1 MELDNIKKVYFLGL
15 GGIGMSALARY
26 FHGRGVEVHGYDKTA
41 TLLTKKLAA
50 EGMSIHYEED
60 LEQIPPGIDLVVL
73 TPAVPQSHREL
84 QYFREKGFPI
94 KKRAEVLGLISRS
107 MKTIA
112 VAGTHGK
119 TTTSSILTYLLRSG
133 GVDCTAFLGGIA
145 TNFGSNFVEGHS
157 DWVVAEADEYDRSFL
172 HLSPDIAII
181 LSMDADHL
189 DIYGDRESLLETGF
203 RAFARKLGPEGKLFV
218 QHRWR
223 EELGQMPAAV
233 HSFGLEAGEYR
244 AENIR
249 VEKGYFTFDY
259 RSPERRMEG
268 LQLAL
273 PGRHNVENATA
284 AIAAALQLGVGEE
297 AIRGALLS
305 FRGIRRRF
313 EFLYRDEHSAYI
325 DDYAHHP
332 SELEAAIGA
341 ARELFPG
348 KRITGVFQPHLYSR
362 TRDFA
367 DGFAAALDKLDDV
380 LLMPIYPA
388 RELPIAGVDAQLI
401 LGKMQNPAKRLAD
414 KAELLELVRQ
424 NRPEILLTLGA
435 GDVDVFREPL
445 QAYFE
450 DRKLNVNDK

>member
-1 MELDNIKKVYFLGL
+1 MDLNSIKKVYFLGL

-26 FHGRGVEVHGYDKTA
+26 FHGRGVAVHGYDKTE
-41 TLLTKKLAA
+41 TLLTKKLVE
-50 EGMSIHYEED
+50 EGMSIHYSED
-60 LEQIPPGIDLVVL
+60 LGQIPPGIDLVIL
-73 TPAVPQSHREL
+73 TPAVPQNHLEL
-84 QYFREKGFPI
+84 QYFQQNGFPI

-107 MKTIA
+107 MKTVA

-133 GVDCTAFLGGIA
+133 GIDCTAFLGGIA

-157 DWVVAEADEYDRSFL
+157 EWVVAEADEYDRSFL

-203 RAFARKLGPEGKLFV
+203 RAFARKLGADGSLYV
-218 QHRWR
+218 QHRWQ
-223 EELGQMPAAV
+223 EELGEMPARV
-233 HSFGLEAGEYR
+233 YSFGLDAGEFR

-249 VEKGYFTFDY
+249 VEGGYFTFDY
-259 RSPERRMEG
+259 ACPGHRMKA
-268 LQLAL
+268 LQFAL

-284 AIAAALQLGVGEE
+284 AIAVALQLGLKEE
-297 AIRGALLS
+297 AIRAALLS

-313 EFLYRDEHSAYI
+313 EFLYRDGHSAYV

-341 ARELFPG
+341 ARQLFPG
-348 KRITGVFQPHLYSR
+348 QRITGVFQPHLYSR

-367 DGFAAALDKLDDV
+367 DGFAAALDQLDDI

-401 LGKMQNPAKRLAD
+401 LGKMTNPSKRLAD
-414 KAELLELVRQ
+414 KAELLGLIRQ
-424 NRPEILLTLGA
+424 GRPEILLTLGA
-435 GDVDVFREPL
+435 GDIDTFREPIKL
-445 QAYFE
+445 YFE
-450 DRKLNVNDK
+450 QRTKS

>member
-1 MELDNIKKVYFLGL
+1 MDLNSIKKVYFLGL

-26 FHGRGVEVHGYDKTA
+26 FHGRGVAVHGYDKTE
-41 TLLTKKLAA
+41 TLLTKKLVE
-50 EGMSIHYEED
+50 EGMSIHYSED
-60 LEQIPPGIDLVVL
+60 LGQIPPGIDLVIL
-73 TPAVPQSHREL
+73 TPAVPQDHLEL
-84 QYFREKGFPI
+84 QYFQQNGFPI

-133 GVDCTAFLGGIA
+133 GIDCTAFLGGIA

-157 DWVVAEADEYDRSFL
+157 EWVVAEADEYDRSFL

-189 DIYGDRESLLETGF
+189 DIYGDRESLIETGF
-203 RAFARKLGPEGKLFV
+203 RAFARKLGAEGSLYI
-218 QHRWR
+218 QHRWQ
-223 EELGQMPAAV
+223 EELGEMPARV
-233 HSFGLEAGEYR
+233 SSFGLDAGEYR

-249 VEKGYFTFDY
+249 VEGGYFTFDY
-259 RSPERRMEG
+259 ACPGHHMYG
-268 LQLAL
+268 LQFAL

-284 AIAAALQLGVGEE
+284 AIAVALQLGLKEE
-297 AIRGALLS
+297 AIRAALLS

-313 EFLYRDEHSAYI
+313 EFLYRDGYSAYV

-332 SELEAAIGA
+332 SELAAAIGA
-341 ARELFPG
+341 ARQLFPG
-348 KRITGVFQPHLYSR
+348 QRITGVFQPHLYSR

-367 DGFAAALDKLDDV
+367 DGFAAALDQLDDI

-401 LGKMQNPAKRLAD
+401 MGKMTNPSKCLAD
-414 KAELLELVRQ
+414 KAELLGLIRQ
-424 NRPEILLTLGA
+424 RRPEILLTLGA
-435 GDVDVFREPL
+435 GDIDTFREPIKL
-445 QAYFE
+445 YFQQ
-450 DRKLNVNDK
+450 RTKS

>member
-1 MELDNIKKVYFLGL
+1 MDLNSIKKVYFLGL

-26 FHGRGVEVHGYDKTA
+26 FHGRGVAVHGYDKTE
-41 TLLTKKLAA
+41 TLLTKKLVE
-50 EGMSIHYEED
+50 EGMAIHYSED
-60 LEQIPPGIDLVVL
+60 LGQIPPGIDLVIL
-73 TPAVPQSHREL
+73 TPAVPQNHLEL
-84 QYFREKGFPI
+84 QYFQQNGFPI
-94 KKRAEVLGLISRS
+94 KKRAEVLGIISRS
-107 MKTIA
+107 MKTVA

-133 GVDCTAFLGGIA
+133 GIDCTAFLGGIA
-145 TNFGSNFVEGHS
+145 TNFGSNFVAGHS
-157 DWVVAEADEYDRSFL
+157 EWVVAEADEYDRSFL

-189 DIYGDRESLLETGF
+189 DIYGDRASLLETGF
-203 RAFARKLGPEGKLFV
+203 RAFARKLGADGSLYV
-218 QHRWR
+218 QHRWQD
-223 EELGQMPAAV
+223 ELGEVPSRV
-233 HSFGLEAGEYR
+233 YSFGLDAGEYR

-249 VEKGYFTFDY
+249 VESGYFTFDY
-259 RSPERRMEG
+259 DCPGHRMKG
-268 LQLAL
+268 LQFAL

-284 AIAAALQLGVGEE
+284 AIAVALQLGVSED
-297 AIRGALLS
+297 AIRAALLS

-313 EFLYRDEHSAYI
+313 EFLYRDGHSAYV

-341 ARELFPG
+341 ARQLFPG
-348 KRITGVFQPHLYSR
+348 QRITGVFQPHLYSR

-367 DGFAAALDKLDDV
+367 DGFAAALDQLDDI

-401 LGKMQNPAKRLAD
+401 MSKMTNPSKRLAD
-414 KAELLELVRQ
+414 KAVLLDLIRH

-435 GDVDVFREPL
+435 GDIDNFREPIKL
-445 QAYFE
+445 YFE
-450 DRKLNVNDK
+450 QRSKS

>member
-1 MELDNIKKVYFLGL
+1 MELGNIKKVYFLGL

-26 FHGRGVEVHGYDKTA
+26 FHGRGVEVHGYDKTE

-50 EGMSIHYEED
+50 EGMAIHYEED

-84 QYFREKGFPI
+84 LYFREKGFPI

-189 DIYGDRESLLETGF
+189 EIYGDRESLLETGF
-203 RAFARKLGPEGKLFV
+203 RAFARKLGADGKLFV
-218 QHRWR
+218 QHRWQ
-223 EELGQMPAAV
+223 EELGPVPAAV
-233 HSFGLEAGEYR
+233 HSFGLDAGEYR

-259 RSPERRMEG
+259 RSPQRRMEG

-284 AIAAALQLGVGEE
+284 AIAAALQLGVGEQ
-297 AIRGALLS
+297 AIRAALLS

-313 EFLYRDEHSAYI
+313 EFLYRDEYSAYI

-367 DGFAAALDKLDDV
+367 DGFAAALDKLDDI

-401 LGKMQNPAKRLAD
+401 LGKMKKTAKRLAE
-414 KAELLELVRQ
+414 KPELLELVRQ

-450 DRKLNVNDK
+450 NRTMNVND